1 MANEAGLKNLDAS
14 LAQLESVVK
23 DLEAGNLT
31 IDEAIDKYSEGMQL
45 AVECRRNLNDMS
57 KRVAKVRQSA
67 MQQINALNQEE
78 SEMQNPSA

>member
-1 MANEAGLKNLDAS
+1 MANEAGIKNLDAS
-14 LAQLESVVK
+14 LSQLESVVK

-67 MQQINALNQEE
+67 MQQINALNQED
-78 SEMQNPSA
+78 SEMQKP